1 MGTSNAKNRQGKTI
15 KLRLATL
22 NRINALKH
30 KGQSYDGL
38 ITELLDSYDRV
49 AMKDRGTQSSK
60 KMRNKHGG
68 T

>member
-1 MGTSNAKNRQGKTI
+1 MDTSNANNRQGKTI
-15 KLRLATL
+15 KLRIATL

-38 ITELLDSYDRV
+38 INELLDLHDSDAIKGKGIR
-49 AMKDRGTQSSK
+49 SSK
-60 KMRNKHGG
+60 QTRNKDDR